1 MEYDQEINIEKQV
14 GEGSFGVVYKATFR
28 GASVAVKRMRPVFA
42 ELSNK
47 DIEEFNKEA
56 YMMSR

>member
-1 MEYDQEINIEKQV
+1 
-14 GEGSFGVVYKATFR
+14 
-28 GASVAVKRMRPVFA
+28 MRPVFA

-56 YMMSR
+56 YMMSRLRHPNIVLVMGISFVGMCIKSRRLSWSLYL